1 MYNVKTLRF
10 CVLSLFFGILSSGVI
25 FNILL
30 MLFYY
35 YRHKVSLSKV
45 FIVMPILMFLI
56 YPSIENKLSFFQTS
70 SNNGFLLNIILRSN
84 LVSSINDG
92 DIIKFII
99 YIVILILSII
109 TLFSNSALTRFCA
122 ILAIISVV
130 FLEGLGGISFLGI
143 LLLDISRR
151 FFFIENKKVR
161 V

>member
-1 MYNVKTLRF
+1 
-10 CVLSLFFGILSSGVI
+10 
-25 FNILL
+25 
-30 MLFYY
+30 
-35 YRHKVSLSKV
+35 
-45 FIVMPILMFLI
+45 MPILMFLI